1 VQSLDYETRGIWFEI
16 LCLMHESDERGVLL
30 LNGKPMPEDALCR
43 LLGLDKQILT
53 TALTKI
59 VAYGVA
65 KEREEDGAIFSKRMV
80 HDEHIRQV
88 RKNAGF
94 KGGNPL
100 LLNQKSTTGVK
111 QKSTPS
117 SSSSSSTSS
126 SEERIGALLSFG
138 SEMTESERLSS
149 EGKFL
154 DALSVRIDLD
164 TESIT
169 RITKDMFL
177 PISCFENYLQNRA
190 AEKWRTK
197 QGNAI
202 DRENWIG
209 DLKRFASNWALYDK
223 SENAPQQAP
232 RPIKRLPANWREIAQ
247 EIYGHPVTCSEDDL
261 TADQRA
267 DIYRQARA

>member
-1 VQSLDYETRGIWFEI
+1 
-16 LCLMHESDERGVLL
+16 MHESDERGVLL

-59 VAYGVA
+59 VEYGVA

-126 SEERIGALLSFG
+126 SEVVEGTSTFPREFFHLDTAEILSG
-138 SEMTESERLSS
+138 Q
-149 EGKFL
+149 GKYL
-154 DALSVRIDLD
+154 EALSARTLIPA
-164 TESIT
+164 ESISQSV
-169 RITKDMFL
+169 KDMM
-177 PISCFENYLQNRA
+177 ISEECFETYLRNRA
-190 AEKWRTK
+190 AENWKTRL
-197 QGNAI
+197 
-202 DRENWIG
+202 REPIRGQNWLA
-209 DLKRFASNWALYDK
+209 DLQRFASSYDIIAK
-223 SENAPQQAP
+223 AGGSDSTTKQAS
-232 RPIKRLPANWREIAQ
+232 RTKRLPANWREIA
-247 EIYGHPVTCSEDDL
+247 EALWGHPVECNEEDL
-261 TADQRA
+261 TPDQWG
-267 DIYRQARA
+267 DVYRNSKP